1 MNNNALQLLLKERD
15 KLISERDAAV
25 SRFNGEIQGFET
37 AIERLSG
44 KKVWEISAAVPYD
57 DEHPDYIKGSQEE
70 M

>member
-15 KLISERDAAV
+15 KLISERDAVVA
-25 SRFNGEIQGFET
+25 RINGETQGFET

-44 KKVWEISAAVPYD
+44 KKVWEIAAATPYD

-70 M
+70 I